1 MAVLVSNCGVS
12 RRRSH
17 FEVTPSFRHAS
28 QTSGQQS
35 LQTPAAKRGKGG
47 VEPKKKEAMEDDGI
61 FPSSDSD
68 GGKSQYQRVK
78 DVMFFSDILEV

>member
-1 MAVLVSNCGVS
+1 MPAK
-12 RRRSH
+12 R
-17 FEVTPSFRHAS
+17 PAS
-28 QTSGQQS
+28 KVCKR
-35 LQTPAAKRGKGG
+35 PAAKHGKGG

-78 DVMFFSDILEV
+78 DVMFFSDIFEV